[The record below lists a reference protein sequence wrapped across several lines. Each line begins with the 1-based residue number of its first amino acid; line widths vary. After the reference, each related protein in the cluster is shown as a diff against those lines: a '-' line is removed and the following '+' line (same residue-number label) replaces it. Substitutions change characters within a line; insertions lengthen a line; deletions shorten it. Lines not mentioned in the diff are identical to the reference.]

1 MNHEQPILAEP
12 RASTIAGSDFDRGPG
27 QQGEPLP
34 IGRTLRAYCNE
45 AAYDTRATLRTAGF
59 ALPFIVIPVA
69 IYLLF
74 GVVIAGGTGDGG
86 EFGPGL
92 ANYLFSGF
100 SVLAVAMPGIFSCAL
115 LATEREGRLLK
126 LKRAMPLPA
135 GATIVA
141 KVVTIMIIAGI
152 AVTLVTVAAILAGK
166 LTIALDQVLIL
177 WATLIIGTIPFCAIG
192 MLIGTRVSSSA
203 APAWGNL
210 VFLPMIWLSGL
221 FIPLPEFLQSWVII
235 WPTFHLNQ
243 LALGLADVDQFTYIP
258 WSLAA
263 AVLTGLTVLC
273 GGLAIRRL
281 ARVG

>member
-1 MNHEQPILAEP
+1 MSHEQFVLAEP
-12 RASTIAGSDFDRGPG
+12 GASAIAGPDCDAGVG
-27 QQGEPLP
+27 QQGQPLS
-34 IGRTLRAYCNE
+34 IGRTLRAYVNE

-59 ALPFIVIPVA
+59 ALPFIVVPVA

-74 GVVIAGGTGDGG
+74 GVVIAGNAGDGG

-126 LKRAMPLPA
+126 LKRAMPLPP

-141 KVVTIMIIAGI
+141 KVATVMIVAAI
-152 AVTLVTVAAILAGK
+152 AVTLVTAAALLAGK
-166 LTIALDQVLIL
+166 ITISPGQVAII

-192 MLIGTRVSSSA
+192 MLIGTWVSSAA

-243 LALGLADVDQFTYIP
+243 LALGLAGVDQFQFIP
-258 WSLAA
+258 WSMAA
-263 AVLTGLTVLC
+263 GVLLGLTVLC